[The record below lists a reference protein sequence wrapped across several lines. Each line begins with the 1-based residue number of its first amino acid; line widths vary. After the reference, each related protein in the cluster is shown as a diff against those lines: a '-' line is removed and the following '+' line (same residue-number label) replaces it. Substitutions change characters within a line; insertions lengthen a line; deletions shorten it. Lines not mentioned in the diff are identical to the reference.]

1 MSVQDR
7 WTELHHDT
15 DAKVRVVTVTADT
28 HTELGQLLLAD
39 PLSAM
44 IRCGKLDVDDS
55 WAVQLHVVNAHIPSG
70 PLPLP
75 DQIQPGG
82 DDAGWVIWV
91 IRKII
96 VILHLFDDLKIA
108 IVIVR
113 RFDDKRELTRQDVLE
128 ALERSRAT

>member
-1 MSVQDR
+1 MSVQDG
-7 WTELHHDT
+7 WSELHNDT
-15 DAKVRVVTVTADT
+15 AAKVRVVAVTAYT
-28 HTELGQLLLAD
+28 HEELGQLLLAD

-44 IRCGKLDVDDS
+44 IRYGELGVDDR

-75 DQIQPGG
+75 DQIPPGG

-113 RFDDKRELTRQDVLE
+113 RFDDERELTRRDVLE
-128 ALERSRAT
+128 TLERSRAS